1 MSPPICEDG
10 RCGACA
16 LCLTLPRED
25 ALPPGTL
32 GRVRLGVELEAPEL
46 IGSLRGAAIA
56 VGVAVLVSGTFLV
69 WHGHSHAGGEV
80 AVALALVVA
89 ALAVAPRSR
98 AWRGLLAL
106 APLPLLASITE
117 ASMALGSVGCLVTE
131 IAVML
136 PCVVAGVL
144 LLRRPD
150 ASLAGWTLSTGVGA
164 VLATTAVHLGC
175 PAYAGML
182 HVVVLH
188 VLPTLV
194 FVLMLPRLAR
204 RLAPWVEG
212 LATADAAE
220 RR

>member
-1 MSPPICEDG
+1 M
-10 RCGACA
+10 
-16 LCLTLPRED
+16 
-25 ALPPGTL
+25 
-32 GRVRLGVELEAPEL
+32 
-46 IGSLRGAAIA
+46 GSLRGAAIA
-56 VGVAVLVSGTFLV
+56 VGVAVLVSGTFLA
-69 WHGHSHAGGEV
+69 WHGHSHSGAEV
-80 AVALALVVA
+80 AVALGLVVA
-89 ALAVAPRSR
+89 ALVAARRSR
-98 AWRGLLAL
+98 AWRVLLAL

-131 IAVML
+131 IVVMV
-136 PCVVAGVL
+136 PSVVAGAL

-164 VLATTAVHLGC
+164 VLATTTVHLGC

-188 VLPTLV
+188 VLPALV
-194 FVLMLPRLAR
+194 FVLMLPKIAR

-212 LATADAAE
+212 LAAAHEAD